1 MSEILYGEIIKA
13 VSDCDVIL
21 DLGCGIG
28 TIGISI
34 QKKLPD
40 VKVIGIEICAEA
52 VEDAKK
58 NSETYEVHLGRAEDL
73 IKTICD

>member
-1 MSEILYGEIIKA
+1 MCEILYSHIIQA
-13 VSDCDVIL
+13 VKDCDIVL

-40 VKVIGIEICAEA
+40 IKVIGIEICAEA

-58 NSETYEVHLGRAEDL
+58 NS
-73 IKTICD
+73 

>member
-1 MSEILYGEIIKA
+1 M
-13 VSDCDVIL
+13 L

-34 QKKLPD
+34 QDKLPN
-40 VKVIGIEICAEA
+40 VKVIGVEINAES

-58 NSETYEVHLGRAEDL
+58 NS
-73 IKTICD
+73 